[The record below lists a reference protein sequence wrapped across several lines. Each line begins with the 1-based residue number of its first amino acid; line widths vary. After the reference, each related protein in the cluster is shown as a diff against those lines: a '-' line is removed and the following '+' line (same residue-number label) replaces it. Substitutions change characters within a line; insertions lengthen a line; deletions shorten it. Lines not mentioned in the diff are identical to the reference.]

1 MGSGCCPDIE
11 VSSESASS
19 LSLSDNYELIIQSP
33 VFLSSAGCHMFPF
46 NDLTNSTDV
55 KEDDILGFSYQGS
68 GFAEITSR
76 KSYPGDRFNT
86 TSFSFENTALS
97 VGSILNTSASPT
109 YSVNQIQYSLTAVH
123 AIPSV
128 IWFPHAYSLFGQ
140 YNEEATVSG
149 TWNAIKEATRI
160 TVTENVANVTVTAAK
175 AVATNATFAFTVHPH
190 LGYNITYVI
199 SYGNGDNTSLFSV
212 RADQDRLLIYKYG
225 LRGTYTF
232 SLFAG
237 NFLSI
242 SLKTCIV
249 TVQDTI
255 KGLEFYGSIPPVA
268 LGNITRIQ
276 WIIRQGNAF
285 HTTVDFG
292 DGTSINNGSFDV
304 ANLFAVVNNYTYA
317 NIGEYT
323 VTINVS
329 NFVSNA
335 TIKGL
340 AVVEIPLAGVDC
352 QVIHA
357 HRDIEVNETVTVQV
371 TASQGTNAEIFIDFG
386 DGSVTTSRELSV
398 QHSYLTYNFYNVS
411 CSVYNNVSW
420 VNVSRE
426 IQVHKPVDPLIGFN
440 VTCLHTN
447 LTELTSCLL
456 NISIGTDFSCTWNWG
471 DGSVSET
478 IFDQL
483 ANFTYHNYSRVGHF
497 AVSLNCSNRLNKTE
511 TVTTAIVEEPIIGFE
526 VDEPVSKPFAKDFLV
541 TWRTV
546 SGTDPIFNVTFT
558 HVISGISFNVT
569 VITVN
574 KQPSGSA
581 IISSSMMPDIGIYE
595 LKVTAVN
602 HVTPT
607 QSIYLTVL
615 VDIPITHAL
624 LTRSLKF
631 IEVYTSANF
640 SCTMVTGSNVSL
652 RWDFGD
658 GSAINSQFYQGNFS
672 SEGVMANHIY
682 NKDGV
687 YIVTLFLNNSLS
699 NFTLHVPV
707 FVQNPLYLV
716 LTSNSPQEIPPGTVS
731 FTVSLEPGKERP
743 TNTSYTVHY
752 GDSTSSTDKLFTLP
766 LKLQHK
772 YPIHGAY
779 IMNITFSNDIQT
791 VSMETIVEVQTAIT
805 SLLLFSS
812 HTGPPENKGMPGWGP
827 QKTYFPCDF
836 PVFFNTSIETGTNVS
851 YSWDFDNQ
859 QTEVTTDPSL
869 NHTFPNPG
877 RYTITVEASN
887 AVSQIIQLV
896 RVDIQCIA
904 KIASFINDGP
914 KKLSLP
920 ITFSIA
926 IDQVGTDSCYLVELS
941 DSMIFNYRMDTLK
954 TCSQACSKAGEI
966 VRRLTDPMG
975 FSVTYTYPDVGRY
988 EVNVTACNS
997 VYTMTVSGEAVCTPK
1012 PCSNPQV
1019 TMDPEATGKSPANAI
1034 AYVPWKQIAIKNVI
1048 KINCEASDKTSF
1060 SWKICKVDS
1069 NGNCEK
1075 YKLPRSVSV
1084 ENAKLVLRPR
1094 TLLYGDYC
1102 LTFKCAM
1109 VGVDGIYN
1117 SSYGCIRIVPSELE
1131 VIIDGGESRSIGF
1144 GKHAVISSYKTRDP
1158 DVDEKENHP
1167 NDFKHCWFCA
1177 KHGSYDSSMLNN
1189 CTELFAFP
1197 LDPNPK
1203 NSLVF
1208 SSENGTQSFSN
1219 ITEEKG
1225 CFGYPPGRLNAS
1237 TPEISFSTRMMQLR
1251 HKYDVCVLA
1260 SKDTRKRS
1268 ACTTIEI
1275 VEGDPP
1281 VVTIR

>member
-11 VSSESASS
+11 VSSESPSPS
-19 LSLSDNYELIIQSP
+19 PLSDNYELVIHSP

-46 NDLTNSTDV
+46 NDMANSTDV
-55 KEDDILGFSYQGS
+55 KEGDILGFSYQGS

-86 TSFSFENTALS
+86 TSFSFENTGLS
-97 VGSILNTSASPT
+97 LGSILNTSASPT

-123 AIPSV
+123 TIPSV
-128 IWFPHAYSLFGQ
+128 TWFPHAYSLFGQ
-140 YNEEATVSG
+140 YNEEATVTG

-160 TVTENVANVTVTAAK
+160 TVTENVANVTVTAAQ
-175 AVATNATFAFTVHPH
+175 AVATNATFAFTIHPH

-199 SYGNGDNTSLFSV
+199 SYGNGDNISLFSV
-212 RADQDRLLIYKYG
+212 RTDQDRLLVYQYG
-225 LRGTYTF
+225 LSGTYTF

-237 NFLSI
+237 NFLSF

-255 KGLEFYGSIPPVA
+255 KGLEFHGSIPPVA
-268 LGNITRIQ
+268 LGNITIIQ
-276 WIIRQGNAF
+276 WIIRKGNAF
-285 HTTVDFG
+285 YTTVDFG
-292 DGTSINNGSFDV
+292 DGTSINNGSFDA
-304 ANLFAVVNNYTYA
+304 ANLFAVINNYTYA
-317 NIGEYT
+317 NVGEYT

-329 NFVSNA
+329 NLVSNA
-335 TIKGL
+335 SIKGL

-352 QVIHA
+352 RVIHA

-371 TASQGTNAEIFIDFG
+371 TTTQGTNTEIFIDFG

-411 CSVYNNVSW
+411 CSVYNNISL
-420 VNVSRE
+420 VNISRE
-426 IQVHKPVDPLIGFN
+426 IQVHKPVDPLVGFN

-456 NISIGTDFSCTWNWG
+456 NISIGTDFTCTWNWD

-478 IFDQL
+478 VFEQL
-483 ANFTYHNYSRVGHF
+483 GNFTYHNYSGVGHF
-497 AVSLNCSNRLNKTE
+497 ALSVNCSNRLNKTE
-511 TVTTAIVEEPIIGFE
+511 TATTAIVEEPIIGLE
-526 VDEPVSKPFAKDFLV
+526 VAEPVPKPFAKDFRV
-541 TWRTV
+541 TWKAVT
-546 SGTDPIFNVTFT
+546 GTDPIFNVTFT

-569 VITVN
+569 VNTAN

-595 LKVTAVN
+595 LKITAVN
-602 HVTPT
+602 YVTPT
-607 QSIYLTVL
+607 QIIYLTVL
-615 VDIPITHAL
+615 VDIPITRAL

-658 GSAINSQFYQGNFS
+658 GSATKTQFYQGNFS
-672 SEGVMANHIY
+672 SEGVTANHVY

-687 YIVTLFLNNSLS
+687 YIVTLFLKNSVS
-699 NFTLHVPV
+699 NFTLRIPV
-707 FVQNPLYLV
+707 FIQNAHYLV
-716 LTSNSPQEIPPGTVS
+716 LASNSPQEIPPGTVS

-743 TNTSYTVHY
+743 TNSSYTVDY
-752 GDSTSSTDKLFTLP
+752 GDSTSSTDQLFTLP

-772 YPIHGAY
+772 YRSHGAY
-779 IMNITFSNDIQT
+779 IMNITFANDIQT
-791 VSMETIVEVQTAIT
+791 VSLETRVEVQTPIT
-805 SLLLFSS
+805 SLLLSSS
-812 HTGPPENKGMPGWGP
+812 HTGPPENRGKPGWGP

-836 PVFFNTSIETGTNVS
+836 PVLFNTSIQTGTNVS
-851 YSWDFDNQ
+851 YSWDFDDQ

-887 AVSQIIQLV
+887 AVSQISQSV
-896 RVDIQCIA
+896 GVDIQCIA
-904 KIASFINDGP
+904 KVATFINDGP

-941 DSMIFNYRMDTLK
+941 DGVIFSYRMDTSK
-954 TCSQACSKAGEI
+954 ACSQACSKAGEI

-975 FSVTYTYPDVGRY
+975 FSITYTYPDVGRY
-988 EVNVTACNS
+988 EVSVTACNL
-997 VYTMTVSGEAVCTPK
+997 VHTMTVSGEAACTPK

-1019 TMDPEATGKSPANAI
+1019 TMDPETTGKSPANALT
-1034 AYVPWKQIAIKNVI
+1034 YFPWKLIAIKNVI

-1060 SWKICKVDS
+1060 SWKICKADS
-1069 NGNCEK
+1069 NGKCKK
-1075 YKLPRSVSV
+1075 YKLPGSVSV
-1084 ENAKLVLRPR
+1084 ANAKLELKPR
-1094 TLLYGDYC
+1094 TLPYGDYC

-1131 VIIDGGESRSIGF
+1131 VIIDGGDSRSIGF

-1158 DVDEKENHP
+1158 DVDDKENHLS
-1167 NDFKHCWFCA
+1167 DFKRCWFCA
-1177 KHGSYDSSMLNN
+1177 KHGSYDSSVLNN

-1197 LDPNPK
+1197 LDLIPK
-1203 NSLVF
+1203 NSSGN

-1219 ITEEKG
+1219 VTEEKG

-1237 TPEISFSTRMMQLR
+1237 TPEISFSTGMMQLR

-1260 SKDTRKRS
+1260 LKDTRKRF

-1281 VVTIR
+1281 LVTIR